1 VSPERIRRSR
11 SVVGEGEMEAV
22 RRVMD
27 AAYFAMGP
35 EVQAFEQ
42 ELAAFL
48 GGEGRQV
55 GCVTTGTAALQL
67 ALEACG
73 VGPGDEVLVPTY
85 TFVASFQAVAATG
98 ATPVACEVELETLFL
113 DVEDA
118 ARRVTTR
125 TKAIM
130 PVHFASLCGDLPG
143 VYELA
148 RRNGLRVVE
157 DAAQAF
163 GCRYQGQRVGAT
175 GDVVCFSFD
184 GAKTITSG
192 EGGAVV
198 TADTEVAEHVRDAR
212 LLGVQRD
219 TEQRF
224 ARDRTWEFDVVVR
237 GYRHHMSD
245 LMAAIGRVQ
254 LARFAEFAAARVRI
268 AQHYDELLGDL
279 SEVRRLPFD
288 FETVVPWCYLIF
300 VPAERRSGVLAAL
313 ESAGAEASVQYK
325 PNHLLTVFGGGSA
338 SFPVAERAYREV
350 IGLPIH
356 PEVTPDQQQR
366 VADAVRSGLGG
377 DAETRARSFR

>member
-1 VSPERIRRSR
+1 MSEERIRRSR
-11 SVVGEGEMEAV
+11 SVVGEAEAEAV

-42 ELAAFL
+42 ELTAFF
-48 GGEGRQV
+48 GGEDRQV
-55 GCVTTGTAALQL
+55 SCVSTGTAALQL

-98 ATPVACEVELETLFL
+98 ATPVACEVELDTLFL
-113 DVEDA
+113 DVDDA
-118 ARRVTTR
+118 ARRVTPR

-143 VYELA
+143 VYELG
-148 RRNGLRVVE
+148 RQHGLRVVE

-163 GCRYQGQRVGAT
+163 GCRHHGELVGAT
-175 GDVVCFSFD
+175 GEVVCFSFD

-198 TADTEVAEHVRDAR
+198 TSDPDIAEHVRDAR
-212 LLGVQRD
+212 LLGVQKD

-254 LARFAEFAAARVRI
+254 LTRFPEFAAARVAI
-268 AQHYDELLGDL
+268 AQRYDELLKDL
-279 SEVRRLPFD
+279 TLVRRLSIDPA
-288 FETVVPWCYLIF
+288 TVVPWCYLIF
-300 VPAERRSGVLAAL
+300 VPADRRGTVLAAL
-313 ESAGAEASVQYK
+313 EAAGAEASIQYK
-325 PNHLLTVFGGGSA
+325 PNHLLTRFGAGA
-338 SFPVAERAYREV
+338 PAFPVAERAYREV
-350 IGLPIH
+350 VGLPIH
-356 PEVTPDQQQR
+356 PEITAAQQER
-366 VADAVRSGLGG
+366 VAAAVRAGLSE
-377 DAETRARSFR
+377 A